1 MQGPIVVVSES
12 GRSHCAMLLGEDS
25 TFPVVEASWGR
36 ARAAL
41 ASVNPTALILENSN
55 LHPQEFAAQAEDA
68 AQHNTYLPV
77 IAPVAPADVPDVWP
91 VHVLPLILPPAMAG
105 DVIERRLRA
114 RLQAALRVRTLHET
128 VLRRGAQDRHIAAL
142 RHADPLLDAVVL
154 LAGRGASYPAL
165 SLAAGAQFGVVGA
178 LSIEA
183 AAKHLNARDLDGLL
197 LAEGFSPRVADAFL
211 TVLAEDARFRTLP
224 VVVAGE
230 LAGVAPHYG
239 LPNLEIVS
247 GSAAQVIA
255 LARPLIRQRA
265 IEARL
270 ARALKSL
277 DAGGLLDPRT
287 GLLTAVA
294 FAADLARSVD
304 DAARQGAALTVARF
318 AFEAQAA
325 RASFDAAR
333 ILSRLLRRVDFAAR
347 FEDHAVVVAFPQTD
361 LRAAQVI
368 VRRLTSVL
376 KQTLTG
382 ADGKKHLAADT
393 TLAVLR
399 PGETGAAMLARL
411 CATPQRAAS

>member
-41 ASVNPTALILENSN
+41 ASVQPAALILENGN
-55 LHPQEFAAQAEDA
+55 LHPQEFTAQAEAA
-68 AQHNTYLPV
+68 AQQDPYLPV

-91 VHVLPLILPPAMAG
+91 AHVLPLILPPAMAG
-105 DVIERRLRA
+105 DLIERRLRA
-114 RLQAALRVRTLHET
+114 RLQAALRVRALHET

-165 SLAAGAQFGVVGA
+165 SLAAGEQLGVIGA

-183 AAKHLNARDLDGLL
+183 AAKHLNARDLDGIL
-197 LAEGFSPRVADAFL
+197 LAEGFSPRVAEAFL
-211 TVLAEDARFRTLP
+211 TVLAEDARFRSLP
-224 VVVAGE
+224 VIVAGE
-230 LAGVAPHYG
+230 LAGVVPLHG
-239 LPNLEIVS
+239 LPNFEIVS
-247 GSAAQVIA
+247 GPAARVVA

-265 IEARL
+265 FEARL

-287 GLLTAVA
+287 GLLTAAA
-294 FAADLARSVD
+294 FAEDLARAAG
-304 DAARQGAALTVARF
+304 DAQRHGAALAMARLTF
-318 AFEAQAA
+318 DSRHV

-333 ILSRLLRRVDFAAR
+333 IVSRLLRRVDFAAR
-347 FEDHAVVVAFPQTD
+347 FEDHAVIIAFPQTD
-361 LRAAQVI
+361 ARAAQTI
-368 VRRLTSVL
+368 VRRLAGVL

-382 ADGKKHLAADT
+382 DEGKRRLVPDV
-393 TLAVLR
+393 TLTSFR
-399 PGETGAAMLARL
+399 PGDDVPSLLARL
-411 CATPQRAAS
+411 RQPPQRAAS